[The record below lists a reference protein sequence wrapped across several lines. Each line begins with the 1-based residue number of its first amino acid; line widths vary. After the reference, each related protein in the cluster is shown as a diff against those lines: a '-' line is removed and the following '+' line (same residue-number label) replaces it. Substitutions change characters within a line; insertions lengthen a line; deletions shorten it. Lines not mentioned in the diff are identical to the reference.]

1 MSNNNNNN
9 INNTEAKMEVKDNE
23 NNNTNTDMEITIF
36 EGQHTKEITAIIYE
50 PKTKTVITG
59 SADGSIRQWD
69 VEKKT
74 QVEHFEGHP
83 SLTVNKLYYDI
94 LAKCKWCC
102 TINQET
108 QSTIKLFQPRGMQ
121 P

>member
-9 INNTEAKMEVKDNE
+9 SNNTEAKMEVKDNE
-23 NNNTNTDMEITIF
+23 HNNTNTDMEITIF
-36 EGQHTKEITAIIYE
+36 EGQHTKQITAIIYE

-94 LAKCKWCC
+94 AERLLISVSKKTARYLY
-102 TINQET
+102 IN
-108 QSTIKLFQPRGMQ
+108 II
-121 P
+121 